1 MNKLLCAIGLGVLLL
16 FPASLIARQDFKTL
30 DAIKIDGDSV
40 VMTLSGKI
48 KFHAF
53 KISDPPRLV
62 VELIN
67 TEYNASRHMIR
78 GSSPIVERIRGAQYK
93 NEPVKVARIVLDL
106 KKSVDYQI
114 KENNGQ
120 LIIKLNDAAQ
130 AVVDVKVAAAPGGS
144 KAEVVA
150 KPVEQKPAVAS
161 QKTADAKAQSPAPKP
176 DTKTIGKKAAEPLP
190 QGIKGGAVKPETA
203 KTTAVKVSPTPSVR
217 EEKIPQVTVISAS
230 STAQSPLITSKKID
244 HPIENKKFV
253 EVIAQPIAAE
263 PPSASSAQRKK
274 SGVVKKKAEQTPK
287 AKTVAETE
295 KAAANVEQSQVLKA
309 GKASLKQP
317 ETADKQTTP
326 PVTEN
331 VPAAST
337 PVPQAAGH
345 VVLSKKSITIDFE
358 DAEIGDVFRI
368 LSAKSG
374 INIIYGSDII
384 GTISLRLEN
393 VPFDRAFETVLSL
406 KGLVSQEQG
415 PNILR
420 IVTPQKISEERAQ
433 AVAFTKIFPLN
444 YAKAEEIKVNL
455 DTVRTAEGRRGNVT
469 VDVRTNSLIVTDT
482 PEGLLSVERII
493 GELDKKPQQ
502 VIIEAKLVEVV
513 LTDSLDLGIEWAY
526 ARTIPTT
533 GGVVTIGQ
541 SAVQTVATQGTGG
554 TALNGEIRTPDGTIS
569 GGAGVSFPAVAVNGQ
584 MGAISFGLV
593 QDSSRLT
600 TMISALAQK
609 GLSKLLSNP
618 KVTTIN
624 NRQAR
629 IMVGQKIPYTT
640 TTVAASG
647 STQQTNFLDVGI
659 KLSVTPTINVNRKI
673 TLEVHP
679 EVSLFIRAD
688 PAGPV
693 IGTREAETTVIVSNG
708 ETVVIGGLITE
719 DDRKLG
725 TQVPLLGDIP
735 VIGQLFKRN
744 YDTKERSELLV
755 FLTPQIIE

>member
-1 MNKLLCAIGLGVLLL
+1 MNKLLCAILLL
-16 FPASLIARQDFKTL
+16 FPASLFALQDFKTL

-40 VMTLSGKI
+40 VMTLSGKV

-62 VELIN
+62 VELMN
-67 TEYNASRHMIR
+67 TEYNASRHVIR
-78 GSSPIVERIRGAQYK
+78 GSSSIVERIRGSQYK

-106 KKSVDYQI
+106 KKFVDYQI
-114 KENNGQ
+114 NENNGQ
-120 LIIKLNDAAQ
+120 LTIRLGDAARP
-130 AVVDVKVAAAPGGS
+130 AVDIKVATPPGGG
-144 KAEVVA
+144 KAGAVS
-150 KPVEQKPAVAS
+150 KPVEQKPAAVPL
-161 QKTADAKAQSPAPKP
+161 KTADAKAQSPVLKP
-176 DTKTIGKKAAEPLP
+176 ENKAAGTKAAEPMP
-190 QGIKGGAVKPETA
+190 QETVSGAIKPGTA
-203 KTTAVKVSPTPSVR
+203 KAMTPIASPLPGGRDEKTPH
-217 EEKIPQVTVISAS
+217 VTVISIS
-230 STAQSPLITSKKID
+230 STAQSPRATPKKLD
-244 HPIENKKFV
+244 QPVENKECV
-253 EVIAQPIAAE
+253 EVIAQPIAP
-263 PPSASSAQRKK
+263 PPSAPSVQKRKSRAAKKK
-274 SGVVKKKAEQTPK
+274 SEKKPG

-295 KAAANVEQSQVLKA
+295 KAALSVEQSQVLKA
-309 GKASLKQP
+309 GKSSPSQP
-317 ETADKQTTP
+317 VAMQTAT
-326 PVTEN
+326 PVTEKA
-331 VPAAST
+331 PAAST
-337 PVPQAAGH
+337 SAPEPQATH
-345 VVLSKKSITIDFE
+345 VVLSKKTITIDFE
-358 DAEIGDVFRI
+358 DADIGDVFRI

-374 INIIYGSDII
+374 INIIYGSDIG

-469 VDVRTNSLIVTDT
+469 VDIRTNSLIVTDT

-493 GELDKKPQQ
+493 SELDKKPQQ

-541 SAVQTVATQGTGG
+541 TAVQTVATQGTGG
-554 TALNGEIRTPDGTIS
+554 TALNGEIRTPDGTIV

-584 MGAISFGLV
+584 MSAISFGLV

-659 KLSVTPTINVNRKI
+659 KLSVTPTINVDRKI

-735 VIGQLFKRN
+735 IIGQLFRRN